1 MFLDPCLVRFDAADG
16 NRHRLRLGH
25 LLLDDYLELVA
36 ARARPNTLLAA
47 AWDLKVFFGVV
58 AKDPVEVTT
67 ADVLAFISD
76 QRRPRRGLGWCGWRT
91 ASRAWRPA
99 RSSGGWRAW
108 GCSPTWWCVGTWRP
122 TRCRVGWRHAGRATL
137 RRPIWSSTSDTR
149 SGAGR
154 PQGAWGGGFSPK
166 RAMTSGSHSGL
177 PYDMPYSA
185 ATGSTLPADR
195 GPVAKSSARSRK

>member
-47 AWDLKVFFGVV
+47 AWDLKAFFGVV

-76 QRRPRRGLGWCGWRT
+76 QRRPRRGPGVVRLEDGESSLAART
-91 ASRAWRPA
+91 IKRRLASV
-99 RSSGGWRAW
+99 G

-154 PQGAWGGGFSPK
+154 PQGAW
-166 RAMTSGSHSGL
+166 
-177 PYDMPYSA
+177 A
-185 ATGSTLPADR
+185 AG
-195 GPVAKSSARSRK
+195 SARSGR

>member
-76 QRRPRRGLGWCGWRT
+76 QRRPRRGPGVVRLEDGESSLAART
-91 ASRAWRPA
+91 IKRRLASV
-99 RSSGGWRAW
+99 G
-108 GCSPTWWCVGTWRP
+108 GCSPTW
-122 TRCRVGWRHAGRATL
+122 
-137 RRPIWSSTSDTR
+137 
-149 SGAGR
+149 
-154 PQGAWGGGFSPK
+154 
-166 RAMTSGSHSGL
+166 
-177 PYDMPYSA
+177 
-185 ATGSTLPADR
+185 
-195 GPVAKSSARSRK
+195 

>member
-1 MFLDPCLVRFDAADG
+1 MAASPAMGGRRCSSTLPGPVRRCRWQQASPP
-16 NRHRLRLGH
+16 
-25 LLLDDYLELVA
+25 
-36 ARARPNTLLAA
+36 ARAPAAGRLPGTGGRPGQAEHAAGGGLGLEGVLWRGRQGPGRGHHRRRARLHQRPAQAA
-47 AWDLKVFFGVV
+47 AGSGVV
-58 AKDPVEVTT
+58 RLEDGE
-67 ADVLAFISD
+67 
-76 QRRPRRGLGWCGWRT
+76 RG
-91 ASRAWRPA
+91 
-99 RSSGGWRAW
+99 

-154 PQGAWGGGFSPK
+154 PQGAWGGGFRPK
-166 RAMTSGSHSGL
+166 RAMTSGSHSGS
-177 PYDMPYSA
+177 PYDMPYLA